1 MDGLGAGGAGLLEVL
16 VIDGSREEL
25 RAGALELGRHLHHL
39 SRAALDA
46 DGVEPR
52 CQRNKH
58 TTRDAAGS
66 G

>member
-1 MDGLGAGGAGLLEVL
+1 MDGLGAGGARLLEVL
-16 VIDGSREEL
+16 VIDGGGEEL

-39 SRAALDA
+39 RRAALHT